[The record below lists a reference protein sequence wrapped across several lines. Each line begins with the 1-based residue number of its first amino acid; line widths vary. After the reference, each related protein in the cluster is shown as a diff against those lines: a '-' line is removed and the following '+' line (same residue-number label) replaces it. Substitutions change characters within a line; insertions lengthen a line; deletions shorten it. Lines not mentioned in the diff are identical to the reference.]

1 MKRASVVLIVLLLLG
16 SFSVSAFGA
25 DVKVG
30 FIATN
35 FSAEAQARVAKAFE
49 ENVTSRAGIWS
60 S

>member
-1 MKRASVVLIVLLLLG
+1 VKRASVVLIVLLLLG

-35 FSAEAQARVAKAFE
+35 FSVCAHR
-49 ENVTSRAGIWS
+49 NTSAS
-60 S
+60 SV